1 MEKLS
6 SQVLEAR
13 RKKAIGLRKKGVKN
27 NEVAKLV
34 GLAPQTI
41 STYYA
46 KYKREGK
53 EALKSKR
60 RGRPKGA
67 GRFFTE
73 EQVKEIFSLL
83 LDQKQQEFYNALWT
97 RESIQEL
104 IKSELK
110 IDIPT
115 STMGDYLRR
124 WELVAIKPKKR
135 PEDIEDIEAGAWLS
149 MKHGWIKKDA
159 EKNNAYIWWIFLSTA
174 KEKESKIN
182 LITVSTHTGKA
193 KFYLYEKDLNMDT
206 VIDFMKKTRESSDK
220 KVYVIVESQQLNKRE
235 ENLMRE
241 WDETFKE
248 EGRIFFVPYAKKRKT
263 EKITQNEI
271 DKNHKIIAE
280 AFGRKL

>member
-1 MEKLS
+1 MKKLL
-6 SQVLEAR
+6 SQALEAR
-13 RKKAIGLRKKGVKN
+13 RMKAIGLRKRGVKN
-27 NEVAKLV
+27 SEVAKLV

-41 STYYA
+41 STYFA
-46 KYKREGK
+46 KYRREGK

-73 EQVKEIFSLL
+73 EQVKEIFCLL

-104 IKSELK
+104 IKNELK

-124 WELVAIKPKKR
+124 WGLVAIKPKKR
-135 PEDIEDIEAGAWLS
+135 PEDRDDREAGAWLS
-149 MKHGWIKKDA
+149 IEYGRIKKDA
-159 EKNNAYIWWIFLSTA
+159 KKYNAYIWWISLSTA
-174 KEKESKIN
+174 KESKIN
-182 LITVSTHTGKA
+182 LITVSTRTGKA

-206 VIDFMKKTRESSDK
+206 VIDFMKKTRESSDRN
-220 KVYVIVESQQLNKRE
+220 VYVIVESQQLNKRE

-241 WDETFKE
+241 WDKSFKE
-248 EGRIFFVPYAKKRKT
+248 EGRIFFVPYTKKRKT
-263 EKITQNEI
+263 EKITQNDI
-271 DKNHKIIAE
+271 DKIPEMLEK
-280 AFGRKL
+280 AFG